1 MDVFEKALIRY
12 KGLKGED
19 GPWVAF
25 DEVVC
30 MQNDKIVYQKSHPI
44 EWHSQSIN
52 IGNAALQRYWSKLR
66 AWPEPPLGALG
77 LRFIFICIAFL
88 Y

>member
-1 MDVFEKALIRY
+1 MKRLKQNGHPTNNIKKGLIHCAEKPGCKDAIIYFYENNFNLDVFEKALIRY

-30 MQNDKIVYQKSHPI
+30 MQNDKIVYQKSPPI
-44 EWHSQSIN
+44 E
-52 IGNAALQRYWSKLR
+52 
-66 AWPEPPLGALG
+66 
-77 LRFIFICIAFL
+77 
-88 Y
+88 